1 VIIDNAFNCK
11 AMGDLVMR
19 DYLSIVWTPCVA
31 HCLNLVIENNAKL
44 LWVKDVVTKVKHIV
58 NFTIKETKI
67 IGYILNIQGF
77 GTFEIF

>member
-1 VIIDNAFNCK
+1 
-11 AMGDLVMR
+11 ML
-19 DYLSIVWTPCVA
+19 LIVWTPCVA